1 MDEQAEVALK
11 ALVGQLP
18 SLLSALPAIV
28 FVAAAYLIITL
39 DRQRANSPSKDD
51 TQVGIKLV
59 LWGLTIAGVGLA
71 SGGLTGFLAHALGG
85 FKGGSGPIKIAM
97 PSIIV
102 GAVTALVMLKVL
114 LPKTNNA
121 TARQPERYAL
131 GYLAIMYGALALGSL
146 NQVLTGLFASAA
158 WAYTSQAVAGLL
170 VSGAIGFFALLLLGA
185 RSGWTGPAV
194 PQMPMQQPPQQGG
207 GGYPPQGGG
216 GYPPQG
222 GGGYPQGGGGYPQ
235 GGGGYPQGGGGY
247 GQGGYGQGGGGYP
260 QA

>member
-1 MDEQAEVALK
+1 MEQAERALMG
-11 ALVGQLP
+11 LVGLLP
-18 SLLSALPAIV
+18 SLLSALPAV
-28 FVAAAYLIITL
+28 LFVAAAYLIITL
-39 DRQRANSPSKDD
+39 DRQRENSPSKDD

-59 LWGLTIAGVGLA
+59 LWGLTIAGIGLA
-71 SGGLTGFLAHALGG
+71 TSGLTGLLAHALGG
-85 FKGGSGPIKIAM
+85 FKGGGGPLKLAM
-97 PSIIV
+97 PPIIV
-102 GAVTALVMLKVL
+102 GVVTALVMLKAL

-131 GYLAIMYGALALGSL
+131 GYLSIMYGALALGAL
-146 NQVLTGLFASAA
+146 NEVLTGLFASAP
-158 WAYTSQAVAGLL
+158 WAMTSSAVASLL
-170 VSGAIGFFALLLLGA
+170 VSGAIGFLSLLLLGA

-207 GGYPPQGGG
+207 GYPPQGG

>member
-1 MDEQAEVALK
+1 MG
-11 ALVGQLP
+11 LVGLLP
-18 SLLSALPAIV
+18 SLLSALPAIL

-39 DRQRANSPSKDD
+39 DRGRENSPSKDD

-59 LWGLTIAGVGLA
+59 LWGLTIAGIGLA

-85 FKGGSGPIKIAM
+85 FKGGGGPIKIAM

-114 LPKTNNA
+114 LPKTNNG

-131 GYLAIMYGALALGSL
+131 GYLSIMYGALALGAL
-146 NQVLTGLFASAA
+146 NQVLTGLFASAP
-158 WAYTSQAVAGLL
+158 WAMTSSAVASLL
-170 VSGAIGFFALLLLGA
+170 VSGGIGFLSLLILGA
-185 RSGWTGPAV
+185 RSGWAGPAV

-216 GYPPQG
+216 YPPQGGGYPQQG
-222 GGGYPQGGGGYPQ
+222 GGGYPQQ

-247 GQGGYGQGGGGYP
+247 GQGGGGYGQGGGGYP